1 MYAQLESD
9 HAIALCSHRSASV
22 AVPKVAGGSILF
34 GMSGLVGEDEV
45 PFTFAFVITCQDAG
59 V

>member
-9 HAIALCSHRSASV
+9 HAIALCSQSASV
-22 AVPKVAGGSILF
+22 AVPNVGGGSILF
-34 GMSGLVGEDEV
+34 GTSGLVGEDEV